1 MNLFKLAWKNIV
13 SNPWSLLLNI
23 ILFALGIGLISFL
36 LLFNDQVK
44 DKFEKNLADID
55 MVIGAKGSP
64 LQMILCG
71 MYHVDNPTG
80 NIKLEHARPFLNP
93 KHPLIKRAVPLSL
106 GDNYRSYR
114 IVGTTY
120 DLLDLYNAEISYGR
134 KWARDLEVTIGA
146 IVAEKTNLK
155 LGDKFV
161 SSHGF
166 EEDDDLAHAHAAFK
180 VVGILKPTGTVI
192 DQLILSNTSS
202 VWNVHDHEDHDRDH
216 SGDDAHDHSG
226 NDHDSDHDHDHNHD
240 GHDHSAHGHDG
251 HDHDGHDHHDHKHSE
266 HCDHDDN
273 HHEHNLNYV
282 ENTAGLGPE
291 NIFENS
297 NEGLLLNLD
306 KEITNILVQFK
317 SKKNFQ
323 ALSMPRNI
331 NENTEL
337 MAASP
342 AYQINNL
349 RANIG
354 VGTQALR
361 YLALLIALVS
371 GFSIFISLFKSLQ
384 ERKYEL
390 ALMRVS
396 GASPFQLSWLILLEG
411 LILAVVGFV
420 VGIVVGHLAS
430 ALMAGAMSDAYQ
442 YNFSSWKFGRNEGLL
457 LIASLAIGT
466 TAALIPAW
474 KAYNTDINRT
484 LSGK

>member
-1 MNLFKLAWKNIV
+1 MTLFKLAWKNII

-44 DKFEKNLADID
+44 DKFEKNLAGID

-80 NIKLEHARPFLNP
+80 NIKLEHAKPFLNP

-120 DLLDLYNAEISYGR
+120 EMMELYEAELASGK
-134 KWARDLEVTIGA
+134 KWKKDLEVTIGA
-146 IVAEKTNLK
+146 IVAEKAGLK
-155 LGDKFV
+155 IGDKFI

-166 EEDDDLAHAHAAFK
+166 EEDEDLAHAHAAFN

-192 DQLILSNTSS
+192 DQLILTNTSTI
-202 VWNVHDHEDHDRDH
+202 WNVHDHE
-216 SGDDAHDHSG
+216 GHDHEEEEGSSH
-226 NDHDSDHDHDHNHD
+226 DHEGHSHDKEHDHEDHHGHEHEHDHDHE
-240 GHDHSAHGHDG
+240 GHV
-251 HDHDGHDHHDHKHSE
+251 HDHHDH
-266 HCDHDDN
+266 DHEGHD
-273 HHEHNLNYV
+273 HEAEESGHGHV
-282 ENTAGLGPE
+282 HD
-291 NIFENS
+291 NS
-297 NEGLLLNLD
+297 NEDLINHP
-306 KEITNILVQFK
+306 EEQITNILVQFK

-323 ALSMPRNI
+323 SLSMPRNI

-349 RANIG
+349 RSNIG

-361 YLALLIALVS
+361 YLALLIAFVS

-411 LILAVVGFV
+411 LILAILGFV
-420 VGIVVGHLAS
+420 IGIVVSQIAS

-442 YNFSSWKFGRNEGLL
+442 YDFKSWKFGKNEGIL

-466 TAALIPAW
+466 VAALIPAL
-474 KAYNTDINRT
+474 KAYNTDINKT